1 MYKTAETVATDAKM
15 REFAPLVRRMA
26 RHLHSKLPPSVE
38 IDDIIQAGMIGLM
51 DAASRFDEAQGIQF
65 GAYATQ
71 RVRGAMLDELRAN
84 DWMPRA
90 TRRALR
96 DIERTIQRLEQRLD
110 RAAGEAEI
118 AQELGVPVAEYQALL
133 QDARGHDL
141 VHLEDCGRDG
151 DDDYLDHNC
160 PDRRDDPAAHY
171 EDSRFRAALI
181 GGIENLPPR
190 EKLLMGLYY
199 EKELNFKE
207 IAAVLEVSESRVCQ
221 LHGQAVERLRAKL
234 KAW

>member
-1 MYKTAETVATDAKM
+1 MDTAMYKTAETVDTDAKM

-51 DAASRFDEAQGIQF
+51 DAASRFEEAQGIQF
-65 GAYATQ
+65 GAYAMQ

-96 DIERTIQRLEQRLD
+96 DIERTIQHLEQRLG

-151 DDDYLDHNC
+151 DDDYLDHDC
-160 PDRRDDPAAHY
+160 PD
-171 EDSRFRAALI
+171 
-181 GGIENLPPR
+181 
-190 EKLLMGLYY
+190 
-199 EKELNFKE
+199 
-207 IAAVLEVSESRVCQ
+207 
-221 LHGQAVERLRAKL
+221 
-234 KAW
+234 